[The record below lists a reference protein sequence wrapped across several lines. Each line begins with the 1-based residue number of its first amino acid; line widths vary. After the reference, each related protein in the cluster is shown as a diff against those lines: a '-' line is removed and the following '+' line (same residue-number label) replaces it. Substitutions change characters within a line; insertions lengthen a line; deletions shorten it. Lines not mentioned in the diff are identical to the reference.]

1 MKIQKLAFILMAFII
16 AACDEEPI
24 LITPSGAGS
33 GNDGIYIL
41 CEGLFN
47 QNNSTLEYFRDGK
60 LQSDIFEAVN
70 HRKLGDTANDMLL
83 YGSKLY
89 IAVSVSSNIEIID
102 VGSCKSLSVIDMKNE
117 GKSME
122 PRCLTAWK
130 DHVYVCNYDGTVSR
144 IDTTTLKI
152 DGNVRVGRNPDG
164 ITCASG
170 KLYVSNSGG
179 LDFSNPDSTV
189 SVIDIATFKE
199 IKKISVRA
207 NPGRICSD
215 GKGCVFVVT
224 RGIFDYNKMDYDTRL
239 HRIDTD
245 FDEVTATY
253 DMSVIDMAIN
263 DEYLYLYGYEDNSIK
278 IMDIT
283 TGNIFN
289 ENFICDGTKINKAY
303 SIDVNPSNGQVYI
316 CDAND
321 YVTPGT
327 LYCFDPYGYLK
338 YSVSGVGINPN
349 GIVFGFLKSED
360 NKPDTHETSA
370 TISKVL
376 EYCPA
381 PGQFVNLIP
390 KYEIGDDAVSMAQK
404 CLSSLING
412 NAVTLGGF
420 GGYIT
425 VGFDTP
431 VKNLAGEY
439 DFEIDGNSFSGNAE
453 PGIIK
458 VSFDANKNGL
468 ADDIWYEIAG
478 SEHISERITKDYS
491 ITYLKP
497 TLQTDAVSWSDN
509 QGNKGTIQRVDLF
522 HSQPY
527 WPIWNTDSSI
537 TLSGTLL
544 QDRLSYINGK
554 WVSESFEWGYADNS
568 PNGSDGS
575 KFKIEWAVRTDGT
588 PADLEQIDFIRIFT
602 AVNNSAPMIGE
613 LSTEVSKIIN
623 LHPNNK

>member
-1 MKIQKLAFILMAFII
+1 MKIQKLLFCLMAFII
-16 AACDEEPI
+16 ASCDEKPV
-24 LITPSGAGS
+24 LITPSETGN
-33 GNDGIYIL
+33 GNDGLFIL

-47 QNNSTLEYFRDGK
+47 QNNSTLAYYQDGK
-60 LQSDIFEAVN
+60 LESDIFFIAN
-70 HRKLGDTANDMLL
+70 NRKLGDTANDMLL
-83 YGSKLY
+83 YGGKLY
-89 IAVSVSSNIEIID
+89 IAVSVSSNIEILD
-102 VGSCKSLSVIDMKNE
+102 AGSCKSLAVIDMKN
-117 GKSME
+117 GDKSRE

-130 DHVYVCNYDGTVSR
+130 EHVYVCNYDGTVSR
-144 IDTTTLKI
+144 IDTTTLEI
-152 DGNVRVGRNPDG
+152 DGEVRVGRNPDG
-164 ITCASG
+164 ISCASG

-199 IKKISVRA
+199 IKKIPVRA

-245 FDEVTATY
+245 FDEVTVTY
-253 DMSVIDMAIN
+253 DIPVLDMAI
-263 DEYLYLYGYEDNSIK
+263 DGEYLYLYGYENSSIK
-278 IMDIT
+278 VMDVV
-283 TGNIFN
+283 TGTIFN
-289 ENFICDGTKINKAY
+289 DNFICDGTKINKAY

-338 YSVSGVGINPN
+338 YTVSGVGINPN
-349 GIVFGFLKSED
+349 GIQFGFLKSQ
-360 NKPDTHETSA
+360 NNNPGTPETTS

-390 KYEIGDDAVSMAQK
+390 KYETGDDAASMAEK
-404 CLSSLING
+404 CLSSLIKG
-412 NAVTLGGF
+412 YAVTLGGF

-425 VGFDTP
+425 VGFNTP
-431 VKNLAGEY
+431 VKNIDGEF

-453 PGIIK
+453 PGIVE
-458 VSFDANKNGL
+458 VSVDANKNGL
-468 ADDIWYEIAG
+468 ADDSWYEIAG
-478 SEHISERITKDYS
+478 SEHLSERVTKDYC

-497 TLQTDAVSWSDN
+497 SVQTDDVSWTD
-509 QGNKGTIQRVDLF
+509 NKGNEGKINRVDNF

-537 TLSGTLL
+537 TLTGTLL
-544 QDRLSYINGK
+544 EDRISYINGK
-554 WVSESFEWGYADNS
+554 WLSESLEWGYADNS

-588 PADLEQIDFIRIFT
+588 PTGLEQIDFIRIST
-602 AVNNSAPMIGE
+602 AVNNSAPLIGE
-613 LSTEVSKIIN
+613 LSTEISKIIN
-623 LHPNNK
+623 LHPDNK